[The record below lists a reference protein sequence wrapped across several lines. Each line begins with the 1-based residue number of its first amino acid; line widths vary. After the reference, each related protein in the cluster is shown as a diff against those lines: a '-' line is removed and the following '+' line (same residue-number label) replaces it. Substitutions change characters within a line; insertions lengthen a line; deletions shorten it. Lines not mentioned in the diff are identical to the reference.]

1 MTSLRRQGSI
11 ETKQSSHLFAFL
23 SIDCIVYICICI
35 YECMYE
41 NRRIK
46 RQAKK
51 IEKKRKKERIYTDLF
66 GLVIVDDNESDE
78 DLFVSIDDRC

>member
-23 SIDCIVYICICI
+23 SIDCIVYIYI

-51 IEKKRKKERIYTDLF
+51 
-66 GLVIVDDNESDE
+66 N
-78 DLFVSIDDRC
+78 

>member
-1 MTSLRRQGSI
+1 MISSRRQDTI

-23 SIDCIVYICICI
+23 SIDCIVCVCI

-51 IEKKRKKERIYTDLF
+51 EEKRERERARKEFIQICS
-66 GLVIVDDNESDE
+66 G
-78 DLFVSIDDRC
+78 